1 MKNRKLTRIIA
12 ITLTATVAATSV
24 MPCGTVLG
32 AQNDPVTEEAA
43 QTTESV
49 QESEVSESEI
59 SEAETSENETESQTG
74 TEAGTEKEINT
85 EINTETGTETEIGM
99 ETEND
104 AEIETEIE
112 TEQIELESSDF
123 PQIGSKV
130 TKKTVD
136 CETKETK
143 STDWEL
149 VWSDEFNED
158 SLDLTKWDYQSGDG
172 SDYGVAG
179 WGNAEKEYYTKGENI
194 SFEDGHLVITA
205 RKENR
210 GSSTY
215 TSAKLWTKGNDYY
228 NGTAKEPLY
237 AKKYGRIEAK
247 MSLPEGTGY
256 WPAFWMMPLDDAYGG
271 WASSGEIDIMEARG
285 RVTGSVDGT
294 IHFGNSWPNN
304 KSRGGHYDTTIDPSF
319 NFTQEHEYAL
329 EWTPGKISWF
339 VDDQCY
345 KTITNWYSIGSKLSA
360 KGRQRLR

>member
-1 MKNRKLTRIIA
+1 M
-12 ITLTATVAATSV
+12 
-24 MPCGTVLG
+24 
-32 AQNDPVTEEAA
+32 
-43 QTTESV
+43 
-49 QESEVSESEI
+49 
-59 SEAETSENETESQTG
+59 
-74 TEAGTEKEINT
+74 
-85 EINTETGTETEIGM
+85 
-99 ETEND
+99 
-104 AEIETEIE
+104 
-112 TEQIELESSDF
+112 
-123 PQIGSKV
+123 
-130 TKKTVD
+130 
-136 CETKETK
+136 
-143 STDWEL
+143 
-149 VWSDEFNED
+149 
-158 SLDLTKWDYQSGDG
+158 
-172 SDYGVAG
+172 
-179 WGNAEKEYYTKGENI
+179 
-194 SFEDGHLVITA
+194 ITA

-285 RVTGSVDGT
+285 RVTESVDGT

-319 NFTQEHEYAL
+319 NFMQEHEYAL

>member
-1 MKNRKLTRIIA
+1 
-12 ITLTATVAATSV
+12 

-99 ETEND
+99 ETE
-104 AEIETEIE
+104 IE

-130 TKKTVD
+130 TKNTVD

-158 SLDLTKWDYQSGDG
+158 SLDLTKWD
-172 SDYGVAG
+172 
-179 WGNAEKEYYTKGENI
+179 
-194 SFEDGHLVITA
+194 
-205 RKENR
+205 
-210 GSSTY
+210 
-215 TSAKLWTKGNDYY
+215 
-228 NGTAKEPLY
+228 
-237 AKKYGRIEAK
+237 
-247 MSLPEGTGY
+247 
-256 WPAFWMMPLDDAYGG
+256 
-271 WASSGEIDIMEARG
+271 
-285 RVTGSVDGT
+285 
-294 IHFGNSWPNN
+294 
-304 KSRGGHYDTTIDPSF
+304 
-319 NFTQEHEYAL
+319 
-329 EWTPGKISWF
+329 
-339 VDDQCY
+339 
-345 KTITNWYSIGSKLSA
+345 
-360 KGRQRLR
+360 

>member
-43 QTTESV
+43 ETTESV

-59 SEAETSENETESQTG
+59 SEVEIQTETENETETEDD
-74 TEAGTEKEINT
+74 TEAEV
-85 EINTETGTETEIGM
+85 ETEL
-99 ETEND
+99 
-104 AEIETEIE
+104 E
-112 TEQIELESSDF
+112 TEQIELESTDI

-130 TKKTVD
+130 TKNTVD
-136 CETKETK
+136 CETKEKK

-149 VWSDEFNED
+149 VWSDEFNEEA
-158 SLDLTKWDYQSGDG
+158 LDLTKWDYQSGNG

-237 AKKYGRIEAK
+237 AKKYGRIEVK

-271 WASSGEIDIMEARG
+271 WAFSGEIDIMEARG

-294 IHFGNSWPNN
+294 IHFDNSWPNN

-319 NFTQEHEYAL
+319 NFMQEHEYAL

-339 VDDQCY
+339 VDVQCY

>member
-43 QTTESV
+43 ETTESV

-59 SEAETSENETESQTG
+59 SEAEIQTETENETETEDD
-74 TEAGTEKEINT
+74 TEAEV
-85 EINTETGTETEIGM
+85 ETEL
-99 ETEND
+99 
-104 AEIETEIE
+104 E
-112 TEQIELESSDF
+112 TEQIELESTDI

-130 TKKTVD
+130 TKNTVD
-136 CETKETK
+136 CETKEKK

-149 VWSDEFNED
+149 VWSDEFNEEA
-158 SLDLTKWDYQSGDG
+158 LDLTKWDYQSGNG

-237 AKKYGRIEAK
+237 AKKYGRIEEK
-247 MSLPEGTGY
+247 MSLPEGAGY

-294 IHFGNSWPNN
+294 IHFVNSWPNN